1 MSSCIALYWEAR
13 NLRWQCSFVVVLC
26 TYGGCAAAAQRS
38 LPSPTVHTGTAPDA
52 QYQYALRRAS
62 EKCCMFFFLSS
73 RTVQST
79 SEFCCTVVCTQL
91 HCSNVSLHRFTS
103 SGSLSRLL
111 HSTEEK
117 LLGCHARISS
127 AIRLPDPGRFAWCAI
142 LGWYR
147 LELFFNYYY
156 LEKKKFHSLASNSDS
171 TVHALWHSGAS
182 EIFFFIHACSVCVS
196 LSRARAVTT
205 VQTWPGPC
213 LHGHGHGHSASIRT
227 QLIR

>member
-1 MSSCIALYWEAR
+1 MR
-13 NLRWQCSFVVVLC
+13 
-26 TYGGCAAAAQRS
+26 CAAHHRNA
-38 LPSPTVHTGTAPDA
+38 V
-52 QYQYALRRAS
+52 
-62 EKCCMFFFLSS
+62 CFFFLSS

-127 AIRLPDPGRFAWCAI
+127 AIRLPDSGRFAWCAI

-156 LEKKKFHSLASNSDS
+156 LEKKSSIPLHQTVTAQHMRFGIRERARSSLSK
-171 TVHALWHSGAS
+171 
-182 EIFFFIHACSVCVS
+182 
-196 LSRARAVTT
+196 LSRARSNNCTDLARSMSP
-205 VQTWPGPC
+205 WPWPWPQRQHTYATDKVGAC
-213 LHGHGHGHSASIRT
+213 AASACADSVGCY
-227 QLIR
+227 

>member
-13 NLRWQCSFVVVLC
+13 NLRWQCSVVVVLC

-127 AIRLPDPGRFAWCAI
+127 AIRLPDSGRFAWCAI

-156 LEKKKFHSLASNSDS
+156 LEKKSSIPLHQTVTAQHMRFGIRERARSSSLSKHAASASLSLA
-171 TVHALWHSGAS
+171 
-182 EIFFFIHACSVCVS
+182 
-196 LSRARAVTT
+196 RA
-205 VQTWPGPC
+205 Q
-213 LHGHGHGHSASIRT
+213 
-227 QLIR
+227 

>member
-1 MSSCIALYWEAR
+1 MR
-13 NLRWQCSFVVVLC
+13 
-26 TYGGCAAAAQRS
+26 CAAHHRNA
-38 LPSPTVHTGTAPDA
+38 V
-52 QYQYALRRAS
+52 
-62 EKCCMFFFLSS
+62 CFFFLSS

-171 TVHALWHSGAS
+171 TVLHALWHSGAS
-182 EIFFFIHACSVCVS
+182 EVFFFIQACSVCVS

-213 LHGHGHGHSASIRT
+213 LHGHGHSASIRT

>member
-1 MSSCIALYWEAR
+1 MSSCIALYWEPR
-13 NLRWQCSFVVVLC
+13 NLRWQCSVVVLVC

-79 SEFCCTVVCTQL
+79 SEFCCTVCTQL

-117 LLGCHARISS
+117 LLGCHARISILAPS
-127 AIRLPDPGRFAWCAI
+127 GYPIRGAS
-142 LGWYR
+142 LGVPFSDGIDWN
-147 LELFFNYYY
+147 FF
-156 LEKKKFHSLASNSDS
+156 LIIIVLKKKSSIPLHQTVTAQYMRFGIRERARSSSLSTHAAS
-171 TVHALWHSGAS
+171 A
-182 EIFFFIHACSVCVS
+182 S

-213 LHGHGHGHSASIRT
+213 LHGHGHSASIRT